1 MAKESFPWNTII
13 LLGAL
18 TLGGYFIYQYLKN
31 SPLAKTVGGVIE
43 GGGQVI
49 DTGTSPGG
57 LPKPIVKYL
66 EQIPISIPEPID
78 LIEPV
83 NLVPHIVKTLA
94 VDTKGNINPWKA
106 PILATAA
113 VGLLTGAIKPKQTV
127 LKAQPKTTIP
137 IVTVNPVSRGVS
149 ILRPLEIVKTGQ
161 AIKAANKAFKL
172 EPNASKQTYTIPIST
187 TKTATI
193 TKSIGVPNKVTI
205 SKIMRS

>member
-1 MAKESFPWNTII
+1 MPKEGFPWNTLI
-13 LLGAL
+13 LIGGLAVGA
-18 TLGGYFIYQYLKN
+18 YFLYNYLKN
-31 SPLAKTVGGVIE
+31 TPTGKAVGGVIE

-57 LPKPIVKYL
+57 LPKPIVNYL

-83 NLVPHIVKTLA
+83 NIVPHLVKTLA

-113 VGLLTGAIKPKQTV
+113 VGLLTGAIKPKAQV
-127 LKAQPKTTIP
+127 LKAQPKTRIP
-137 IVTVNPVSRGVS
+137 IVQVNPATKGVT
-149 ILRPLEIVKTGQ
+149 ILRPLEIVRTGQ
-161 AIKAANKAFKL
+161 AIKAAGAAFKK
-172 EPNASKQTYTIPIST
+172 EAAVRQTYSIPIST
-187 TKTATI
+187 TKTATV
-193 TKSIGVPNKVTI
+193 TKTLGVPTKVTI